1 MLQAEN
7 KVSMGK
13 AVCGEKPVCGSSEE
27 LQKVRRMQNQACKG
41 LWPLDFILE
50 AHRSPTQSPQ
60 AAGSIDERGRIGN
73 TNSF

>member
-7 KVSMGK
+7 KVAMGK

-27 LQKVRRMQNQACKG
+27 LQNVRQMQNQACKG
-41 LWPLDFILE
+41 LRPLDFILE
-50 AHRSPTQSPQ
+50 ARRSPKQRPQ
-60 AAGSIDERGRIGN
+60 AVGNIDERGRIGN